1 MTWLIRLYPRRFRLR
16 YGAEL
21 ADLIAARPFSVRTT
35 VDLIAG
41 AIDAWIHPQLLAAV
55 QAKPDA
61 EGEKTMMAR
70 LMRFECAGYGE
81 EITAADTKKSLA
93 ITFLGTIVML
103 FGWWWIRRSFGVNPY
118 VVALAGN
125 SFLVPYFF
133 SLRYTT
139 LKGRS
144 AGVQWAFI
152 IGITV
157 MVALVSLLA
166 AWIGGR

>member
-1 MTWLIRLYPRRFRLR
+1 MTWLIRLYPRPFRQR

-21 ADLIAARPFSVRTT
+21 ADLIAAQPFSVRTT

-41 AIDAWIHPQLLAAV
+41 AIDAWIHPQLAV
-55 QAKPDA
+55 QAKADA

-70 LMRFECAGYGE
+70 LMRFECAGYGA

-93 ITFLGTIVML
+93 ISFLGTIVML
-103 FGWWWIRRSFGVNPY
+103 FAWWWIRRNFGVNSY

-144 AGVQWAFI
+144 SGVQWAVI